1 MCPVLFSLEP
11 VPPAR
16 LVVAPPTP
24 AARPYQAGGQ
34 VKSGPCPKAGTCQ
47 RPTGQ
52 ERREQL
58 RSCGQTQDLPSSS
71 SIPAEE
77 FKHLLQSLMP
87 SLSPDQY
94 NTLMAKVMRRE
105 GQVSMNC
112 QDFTRGRPSDCPL
125 QSQKGAAWSRCSSVA
140 EQPSRSLQELQQGL
154 KHQIGSNLKG
164 AMRALRLY
172 DYNRDGLI
180 QRHELR
186 RFLDNYLPMTD
197 TEFKRLWSFYNP
209 NNFAM
214 MPYKEFLMKLGIN
227 CEMYAKFVPQPGS
240 LVVNAQA
247 SEEAWRRHEKETPCP
262 VSSGQALTVADLTP
276 EQTQEVFLNKMRQSY
291 TEVWRVLQAFDVTC
305 SGVLPLEDL
314 HSVIN
319 NFLFPMSPCAFH
331 RLLRRL
337 GVRFSRT
344 VYWKNFMTKVKGA
357 AHTEAKT
364 KYDNRRLCLIVRD
377 TTDQRAS
384 APSRREDSSDQVEQK
399 DKDKAV
405 RSAWTEKATLAA
417 DTWTT
422 VEELL
427 RDKLS
432 ESLTA
437 VSLTLGQLDRCGKGT
452 VRQEELRKI
461 IQQHGLP
468 LSDQHFNRLCE
479 PYTVSGRVQYKH
491 FLQHLW
497 MLASTRGTDSGLKTQ
512 CATDRLASGPHVKE
526 ADDLLWRLK
535 ERLSL
540 LALTLADCLPP
551 GGSVSASQLRTILQ
565 DCNLSVDEK
574 QLQSLTRVLGFRAGR
589 TSCSGLLKKYSGI
602 LARYQKRA
610 PVPVKPDAGAP
621 ARLLTAED
629 CLSLMLDRIT
639 EVHGSV
645 FSAFR
650 FMDKDSDG
658 FVLARDYL
666 DLHTSLGFITKESE
680 HGRLLR
686 LLGLGPGKNLSY
698 REFQSIVRS
707 KGRKL
712 ALQPASG
719 LEQLHQTLVTNAIYR
734 WPDMSRKLSQYGE
747 DGVQIVLKN
756 DFKNLACSFGLPVT
770 PAELQALWL
779 RYDPT
784 GKGYLTLSEFREKLQ
799 EDHTAD
805 IYGPVNAVSLNSSS
819 PKPSQTEVSLKDIGD
834 LVRRHYHELTSA
846 LSRLE
851 VRRRDG
857 RVRLEDLQSVL
868 QQHGRRLEREQLT
881 QLLQSLKVRV
891 VAGALSWLSFL
902 RAFELGPVQRSE
914 VRSPTPAPT
923 ENLETL
929 SPERAIQRISE
940 LVTAS
945 AHTLHKVFSSFDR
958 DGNGMLSSLDFRRVL
973 EHFCAR
979 VSDRQYRYLLNRLV
993 LDWENNAVCW
1003 RNFLHQFNLNN
1014 KQAPERKLI
1023 METRACTPVQL
1034 QSLPD
1039 TEILDC
1045 VRQVV
1050 SEHLFSIV
1058 MEMVDMDPTNC
1069 GSISKDEFR
1078 DIADHHL
1085 HFLSPE
1091 QLEWLWEQ
1099 LPLTERGVLD
1109 YRTFLKCFS
1118 SGDFCLSLTSPSL
1131 TPDMTI
1137 SPVNVQ
1143 TSPIPPRPRTPPCGS
1158 RSSKGQAQRRRP
1170 SSSPLLNCEASERR
1184 IQSRVRCCWKEI
1196 QRRCRLEDQQRSGQ
1210 ISQHTFMEILKELH
1224 INLTDR
1230 EFRQLAVKYDIQN
1243 TGQLSYPDFLRHFVL
1258 FLRPQTKQALGKPK
1272 PNEQTLA
1279 FVSDQCAE
1287 AHLRMSES
1295 VQQCW
1300 KSMRQSFAVHD
1311 HHHSGTISIPDFR
1324 KVLRQ
1329 HSVNL
1334 SEDEFLHLAS
1344 CFDKDAGGRISYND
1358 FLRTFL
1364 G

>member
-16 LVVAPPTP
+16 LVVAPTTP

-34 VKSGPCPKAGTCQ
+34 VKSGPCSKAGTCQ

-112 QDFTRGRPSDCPL
+112 QDFIRGRPSDCPP
-125 QSQKGAAWSRCSSVA
+125 QSQKGAAWSR
-140 EQPSRSLQELQQGL
+140 SR
-154 KHQIGSNLKG
+154 QIGSNLKG

-240 LVVNAQA
+240 L
-247 SEEAWRRHEKETPCP
+247 
-262 VSSGQALTVADLTP
+262 GQALSVADLTP
-276 EQTQEVFLNKMRQSY
+276 EQTQEVFLNK
-291 TEVWRVLQAFDVTC
+291 AFDVTC

-331 RLLRRL
+331 RLLRR
-337 GVRFSRT
+337 T

-364 KYDNRRLCLIVRD
+364 KYDRPMCRSGSGPLLKRDPLCTCMD
-377 TTDQRAS
+377 
-384 APSRREDSSDQVEQK
+384 PF
-399 DKDKAV
+399 
-405 RSAWTEKATLAA
+405 TL
-417 DTWTT
+417 TCPN

-437 VSLTLGQLDRCGKGT
+437 VSLALGRLDRCGKGT

-468 LSDQHFNRLCE
+468 LSDQHFN
-479 PYTVSGRVQYKH
+479 
-491 FLQHLW
+491 
-497 MLASTRGTDSGLKTQ
+497 
-512 CATDRLASGPHVKE
+512 RLASGPHVKE

-551 GGSVSASQLRTILQ
+551 GDSVSASQLRTILQ

-639 EVHGSV
+639 QVHGSV

-658 FVLARDYL
+658 FVLSRDYQ

-680 HGRLLR
+680 HSRLLR
-686 LLGLGPGKNLSY
+686 LMGFGPGKNLSY

-712 ALQPASG
+712 ALQPACG
-719 LEQLHQTLVTNAIYR
+719 
-734 WPDMSRKLSQYGE
+734 
-747 DGVQIVLKN
+747 
-756 DFKNLACSFGLPVT
+756 
-770 PAELQALWL
+770 
-779 RYDPT
+779 YDPT

-799 EDHTAD
+799 EDPTAD
-805 IYGPVNAVSLNSSS
+805 IYGSVNAVSLNSSS

-834 LVRRHYHELTSA
+834 LVRRHYHELTSV

-868 QQHGRRLEREQLT
+868 QQHGRRLESEQLT
-881 QLLQSLKVRV
+881 QLLHSLKVRV

-958 DGNGMLSSLDFRRVL
+958 DGNGTLSSLDFRRVL

-993 LDWENNAVCW
+993 LDWENNAVRW

-1023 METRACTPVQL
+1023 METRACTPAQL

-1069 GSISKDEFR
+1069 GAISKDEFR

-1099 LPLTERGVLD
+1099 FPLTERGDLD

-1143 TSPIPPRPRTPPCGS
+1143 TSPIPPRPRTAPCGS
-1158 RSSKGQAQRRRP
+1158 RSSKQGQAQRRRP

-1224 INLTDR
+1224 IDLTDR

-1258 FLRPQTKQALGKPK
+1258 FLRPQTKQALEKPK

-1279 FVSDQCAE
+1279 FVRDQCAE
-1287 AHLRMSES
+1287 ALLRMSES

-1334 SEDEFLHLAS
+1334 SEDEFLHLVS